1 MPVMKGGGAEKVAAL
16 LLNEFNKNGYEC
28 ELVLTNSDRNEVVDR
43 GLNPEVNL
51 TVLREAFPKS
61 SALKKLFISMLRLM
75 SSLICKIPEALG
87 KKVPA
92 ITWACV
98 VFGCIGMFF
107 LCIDPANPGSVNR
120 GDVLAFIC
128 AVFYGVHILLVEKLV
143 PDVDGVK
150 LSCVQF
156 AVSGA
161 ISCVLMFLFE
171 TPQLPAI
178 RSALL
183 PILYS
188 GVMSCGVG
196 YTFQIVGQK
205 YTEATI
211 ATLIMCLESV
221 FGVLAGALLLNEIL
235 TVREVLGCEIM
246 FVAIVLSQLSDM
258 ITEKLGKRKAVSG
271 K

>member
-1 MPVMKGGGAEKVAAL
+1 
-16 LLNEFNKNGYEC
+16 
-28 ELVLTNSDRNEVVDR
+28 
-43 GLNPEVNL
+43 
-51 TVLREAFPKS
+51 
-61 SALKKLFISMLRLM
+61 
-75 SSLICKIPEALG
+75 
-87 KKVPA
+87 
-92 ITWACV
+92 
-98 VFGCIGMFF
+98 
-107 LCIDPANPGSVNR
+107 
-120 GDVLAFIC
+120 
-128 AVFYGVHILLVEKLV
+128 VFYGVHILLVEKLV

-156 AVSGA
+156 AVSGT

-178 RSALL
+178 WSAVL

-188 GVMSCGVG
+188 GVLSCGVG

-235 TVREVLGCEIM
+235 TGREILGCVIM
-246 FVAIVLSQLSDM
+246 FAAIVLSQLSDV
-258 ITEKLGKRKAVSG
+258 ITEKLGKRKAVSE